1 MVELDLL
8 MCKWTLLRVSA
19 FAGVYPYVL
28 WMYASIDA
36 RAVVCGV
43 CSRSRICIGSPVG
56 AGGGAPVPWRAPV
69 LARCRRSGLVA
80 RVSCQRLRSTTR
92 RRSTS
97 RSSRR
102 PRTPQ
107 RIHNSI
113 DCLTSPSD

>member
-8 MCKWTLLRVSA
+8 MCRWTLLH
-19 FAGVYPYVL
+19 VL

-80 RVSCQRLRSTTR
+80 RVSCQRLSSEVND
-92 RRSTS
+92 STS
-97 RSSRR
+97 IIDVAQT
-102 PRTPQ
+102 PDRTPQ
-107 RIHNSI
+107 RIQSIVSRHLPTRNSY
-113 DCLTSPSD
+113 L